1 MTNKFQETAD
11 RFPDDGGAQVTHV
24 HLLGNVG
31 GGEIDDDT
39 QSSRDGRRTNSVHQ
53 DVGDEFRDEGRA
65 EGDIDE
71 TRPGYFTLM
80 EHAQRE
86 REREREI
93 VEEVCGMYREGYN
106 EHVIVT

>member
-86 REREREI
+86 RERERERLLKRFVACI
-93 VEEVCGMYREGYN
+93 ER
-106 EHVIVT
+106 VIMSM